1 LFLTID
7 EHVRTSVGRVF
18 SNQSIAA
25 EKKKYTGSENH
36 SPHKLRK
43 RSHFGTEYCK
53 AAPLRKG
60 KENRWG
66 SRGLQAWP
74 ETGS

>member
-1 LFLTID
+1 MNK
-7 EHVRTSVGRVF
+7 RKRK
-18 SNQSIAA
+18 NYA
-25 EKKKYTGSENH
+25 GSENH

-43 RSHFGTEYCK
+43 RSHFGTEYHK
-53 AAPLRKG
+53 ALPPRKG
-60 KENRWG
+60 KENQWG